1 MRSIYLFIFLLLS
14 VAVAA
19 DIFDIFGGPQATY
32 TISVVKGSDEYSVD
46 EDLHGDPYTFD
57 FGSTAYTTTIVTAVH
72 MKPCAGSDSFTGCGT
87 VSLCLTPEGQS
98 QICKTLANQEDQNV
112 TFPLD
117 RNTKVIIFSITGS
130 RDTGGDYD
138 ALIVT
143 ATRNSGLIKSFTK
156 YILALRGQKSL
167 FLGKVRDLI
176 DTTNA
181 SEATISSSTA
191 VAPAWFDDGT
201 GSSAT
206 SRTTTSNFN
215 DNTYSCLNSD
225 GNLDSSGNPQ
235 CDFIDEAAC
244 ANQGKDWLS
253 GNCCGDAPYIPAS
266 GCQWYADKQAVCGQ
280 DAQGIWKWAALNDA
294 GLIIAYS
301 GSCPSVQIVSDGKK
315 FYTCSVN
322 ISSVVPAAL
331 TANIQ
336 GKLVIQEHDYIC
348 NGENIIECGGETP
361 YSPNALATGASITI
375 SGKKNYCNVNGTF
388 KVSINDKTTCEKAAF
403 KWTGTQCCG
412 EPDDPVQTYEDAYAG
427 TGTAGVCYNGEFLP
441 SGTFLDAQKTILSS
455 RGEFYQCNPAVTTT
469 TTATLPGTSITVTVK
484 PPCGAPL
491 IATLLTGTKPNAVCL
506 PSGQWQF
513 VSFTDTT
520 VVKQTKWTVTEG
532 DQQKGCCPD
541 NQCWDGKTC
550 KSIGEYYILG
560 ERGFLCQ

>member
-14 VAVAA
+14 VAVFAQG
-19 DIFDIFGGPQATY
+19 IGLLTQSATY
-32 TISVVKGSDEYSVD
+32 TIFASKGGDEFSVGV
-46 EDLHGDPYTFD
+46 DLHGDPYAYD
-57 FGSTAYTTTIVTAVH
+57 FGTTIYTTSIIALVK
-72 MKPCAGSDSFTGCGT
+72 MKPCAGSDSYTGCGT
-87 VSLCLTPEGQS
+87 VSLCLQPEGAS
-98 QICKTLANQEDQNV
+98 PICQTLANQEWQNITYTLNKNTKIV
-112 TFPLD
+112 TF
-117 RNTKVIIFSITGS
+117 TITGS

-138 ALIVT
+138 ALIET
-143 ATRNSGLIKSFTK
+143 LTRRSGLISTLTRNL
-156 YILALRGQKSL
+156 YALRGTKPIL
-167 FLGKVRDLI
+167 LGKVRELI
-176 DTTNA
+176 NTTNA
-181 SEATISSSTA
+181 SETTITTSNDK
-191 VAPAWFDDGT
+191 APAWFDDGT

-215 DNTYSCLNSD
+215 DNAYSCLNLD
-225 GNLDSSGNPQ
+225 NNLDANGNPQ
-235 CDFIDEAAC
+235 CDFFDESAC
-244 ANQGKDWLS
+244 ASQGKDWFK

-280 DAQGIWKWAALNDA
+280 DSGGIWKWAALEDV
-294 GLIIAYS
+294 GLITAYS
-301 GSCPSVQIVSDGKK
+301 GSCPSVQIVSNGQT

-322 ISSVVPAAL
+322 ISSIVPATL

-336 GKLVIQEHDYIC
+336 GILAIQGHDYIC

-361 YSPNALATGASITI
+361 YSPNALATGASVTI
-375 SGKKNYCNVNGTF
+375 NGKKNYCNVNGTF
-388 KVSINDKTTCEKAAF
+388 KISVTDKVTCEKSGF

-455 RGEFYQCNPAVTTT
+455 RGEYYQCNPAVTTT

-520 VVKQTKWTVTEG
+520 VVKQTKWTVSQNE
-532 DQQKGCCPD
+532 QQKGCCPD